1 MRKFNL
7 KENAAKRM
15 IGMQKAGLSEKD
27 AYADVP
33 AEKAADTAFQDGI
46 RIVWRTDIGR
56 IRQNNQDAVIIG
68 SGLAGVADGMGGH
81 NAGEVASCGLRDGL
95 IAETAGHEP
104 NEEILTEAI
113 KTVNHDLY
121 TRQENDITLRGMG
134 TTLTVLWPG
143 KETMIIA
150 QVGDSRAY
158 LIRNGEMRQIT
169 EDHSMV
175 ADMVRRGVLTEE
187 QAATHPM
194 RNYITRAVGTDED
207 VDVDIFREKREAG
220 DRWLVCSDG
229 LYGLMS
235 RKTLEELSGPGGTY
249 EGNAAYIPRAGYE
262 KDELFHDNETLKKQ
276 LSELWIKVKLH
287 E

>member
-33 AEKAADTAFQDGI
+33 AEQAADPGISSGI

-95 IAETAGHEP
+95 VAETAGCEP
-104 NEEILTEAI
+104 NEETLTEAI

-121 TRQENDITLRGMG
+121 ARQENDNLALQAFDFMEISQMNSILSIVQSQASF
-134 TTLTVLWPG
+134 LPG
-143 KETMIIA
+143 
-150 QVGDSRAY
+150 Y
-158 LIRNGEMRQIT
+158 
-169 EDHSMV
+169 
-175 ADMVRRGVLTEE
+175 
-187 QAATHPM
+187 
-194 RNYITRAVGTDED
+194 AVD
-207 VDVDIFREKREAG
+207 
-220 DRWLVCSDG
+220 
-229 LYGLMS
+229 
-235 RKTLEELSGPGGTY
+235 
-249 EGNAAYIPRAGYE
+249 
-262 KDELFHDNETLKKQ
+262 
-276 LSELWIKVKLH
+276 
-287 E
+287 

>member
-121 TRQENDITLRGMG
+121 TRQENDITLRR
-134 TTLTVLWPG
+134 T
-143 KETMIIA
+143 
-150 QVGDSRAY
+150 
-158 LIRNGEMRQIT
+158 
-169 EDHSMV
+169 
-175 ADMVRRGVLTEE
+175 
-187 QAATHPM
+187 
-194 RNYITRAVGTDED
+194 
-207 VDVDIFREKREAG
+207 
-220 DRWLVCSDG
+220 
-229 LYGLMS
+229 
-235 RKTLEELSGPGGTY
+235 
-249 EGNAAYIPRAGYE
+249 
-262 KDELFHDNETLKKQ
+262 LFH
-276 LSELWIKVKLH
+276 KV
-287 E
+287 